1 VKKLNKVELL
11 LILSQMRART
21 GSEPYRHAL
30 KQTEEA
36 IEAAHVARQAMLEVE
51 MHFAATPHR
60 DAILRLRKARERL
73 TKLLPM
79 DQEEITQVCDEG
91 VS

>member
-1 VKKLNKVELL
+1 MRKLNKVELL
-11 LILSQMRART
+11 LVLSQMRTRT
-21 GSEPYRHAL
+21 GSEPYRFAL
-30 KQTEEA
+30 KQAEDA

-51 MHFAATPHR
+51 MHFATTPHR

-79 DQEEITQVCDEG
+79 DQEEVTQVCDEG